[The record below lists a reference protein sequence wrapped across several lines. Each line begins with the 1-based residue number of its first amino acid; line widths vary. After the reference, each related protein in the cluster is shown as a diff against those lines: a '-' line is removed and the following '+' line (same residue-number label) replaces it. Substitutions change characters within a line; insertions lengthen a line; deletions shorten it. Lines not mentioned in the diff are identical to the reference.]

1 MAVAEV
7 CLALPTSEG
16 EPLTAILGD
25 VLKVYDAEAAAV
37 VDCPLDQTL
46 GSAKYVAMV
55 FSASY
60 CPSCRDF
67 TPTLEQLS
75 KRDGALEQKGCKV
88 VLLGG
93 DKTAETYD
101 AYVDEKAAKA
111 GWACV
116 PFAKALELKDK
127 LRQQH
132 GIQTIPHVVL
142 IDRWTGKTV
151 KTNVRFDFEQDA
163 SLSDFPWTA
172 EPSSA
177 AELAPEKTATV
188 DWTSASA
195 PFLSEPVFAL
205 GHRVKDSEGMYMDEH
220 AVRARA
226 GVLNIFSWIAIMNF
240 YLWQESWI
248 VWVLWPIV
256 CWDMFAA
263 SVWGL
268 TPLAPIGVLGTCLAR
283 LVQPKPYWKPAKP
296 KRFAWV
302 IGFSLVNIC
311 FVGYQCELMWLMEVT
326 VWMCSAATWME
337 SALGFCIG
345 CWVWNNIVVVH
356 FKLKPC
362 EECKL

>member
-1 MAVAEV
+1 MAIAEL
-7 CLALPTSEG
+7 CHAWPASLEG

-37 VDCPLDQTL
+37 VDSPLAQTL
-46 GSAKYVAMV
+46 GSAKYVALV

-75 KRDGALEQKGCKV
+75 KRGGALEQKGCKV

-93 DKTAETYD
+93 DKTAEKYD
-101 AYVDEKAAKA
+101 AYMDEKAVKSDWA
-111 GWACV
+111 GV

-132 GIQTIPHVVL
+132 SIQTIPHVL
-142 IDRWTGKTV
+142 LMDRWSGEAV
-151 KTNVRFDFEQDA
+151 KTNVRFDIEQDA
-163 SLSDFPWTA
+163 SLSNFPWTA
-172 EPSSA
+172 QTVAGPAS
-177 AELAPEKTATV
+177 EKPVTLDNIAN
-188 DWTSASA
+188 A
-195 PFLSEPVFAL
+195 PFLSNPVFAL
-205 GHRVKDSEGMYMDEH
+205 GHRVKNSEDMYMDEH

-226 GVLNIFSWIAIMNF
+226 GVLNIFSWIAILNIL
-240 YLWQESWI
+240 LWQEDWI

-263 SVWGL
+263 SIWGL

-311 FVGYQCELMWLMEVT
+311 FAGYQLKLTWLVLAT
-326 VWMCSAATWME
+326 VWMCNAATWME

-356 FKLKPC
+356 FKVKPC